1 MATFPDIKPAYGVW
15 NTVTDPWNATPF
27 YWSWFP
33 PKRKGES
40 GDADT
45 DLLDDED
52 WLLEARHPWKKRLKN
67 DYAKIFMTVHNQF
80 LTEEQ
85 RWNMRIAKIYPTYKA
100 IFEIKRENGLLKENQ
115 SSDKVGIKV
124 VKTKIGLES
133 I

>member
-1 MATFPDIKPAYGVW
+1 MSTFPDQSIQANGVW
-15 NTVTDPWNATPF
+15 NTVTDPWNNTPL
-27 YWSWFP
+27 YWSYFF
-33 PKRKGES
+33 KRKGEA

-45 DLLDDED
+45 DLLDEEE
-52 WLLEARHPWKKRLKN
+52 WILEARHPWKKRLKN

-85 RWNMRIAKIYPTYKA
+85 RWNMRIVKIYPTYKA
-100 IFEIKRENGLLKENQ
+100 VFEIKKENGLIKENQ